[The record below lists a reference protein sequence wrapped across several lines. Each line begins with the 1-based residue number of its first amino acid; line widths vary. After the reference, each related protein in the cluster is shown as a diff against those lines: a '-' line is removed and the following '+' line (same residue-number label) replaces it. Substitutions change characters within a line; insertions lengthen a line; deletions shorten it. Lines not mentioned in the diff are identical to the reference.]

1 MPSITQKSKISF
13 LVQRARSS
21 GCNGFSLHPL
31 FYFHVRSRFPP
42 APFFIRKV
50 RILPHP
56 ARERTIAFV
65 CAPDEDTPAASR
77 AGVNRKFH
85 DNPAAARYNRVRKQP
100 ERQR

>member
-13 LVQRARSS
+13 LVQRASSS

-31 FYFHVRSRFPP
+31 FYYRVRSRFPP
-42 APFFIRKV
+42 APFFIRAA
-50 RILPHP
+50 RILLHP
-56 ARERTIAFV
+56 TRERTIAFV
-65 CAPDEDTPAASR
+65 CAPDDDTPAASR